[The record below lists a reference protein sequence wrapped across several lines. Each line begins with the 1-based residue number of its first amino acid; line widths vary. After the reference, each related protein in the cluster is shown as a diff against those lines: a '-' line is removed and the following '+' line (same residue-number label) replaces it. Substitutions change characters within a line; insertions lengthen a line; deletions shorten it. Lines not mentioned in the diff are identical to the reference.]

1 LKPVIL
7 GIAGPSFAPAE
18 REMFLAHQPRGV
30 ILFGRN
36 ILDPVQLAD
45 LIGEIRAVLPEA
57 LLMVDQEGGRVAR
70 LRPPHW
76 PDLPAAGTLKTA
88 GDAYAHGLALGAMV
102 KAAGFDI
109 AAAPVLDLRVAG
121 ASDVVGDRAISGDA
135 AVVAELGGRIAAGMM
150 ESGVIPVM
158 KHVPGHGRALV
169 DSHLALPRVR
179 YDADKEEGLLRSAR
193 NADVLPFMANRHL
206 PWAMTAH
213 IVYED
218 YDSDLPATLS
228 KKLIQNIIRGEIGF
242 MGTLISDDLAMQALT
257 GTPAERA
264 MAALAAG
271 CDIALYCPGD
281 MAGNLSIL
289 NAVPHGH

>member
-1 LKPVIL
+1 
-7 GIAGPSFAPAE
+7 
-18 REMFLAHQPRGV
+18 
-30 ILFGRN
+30 
-36 ILDPVQLAD
+36 
-45 LIGEIRAVLPEA
+45 
-57 LLMVDQEGGRVAR
+57 
-70 LRPPHW
+70 
-76 PDLPAAGTLKTA
+76 
-88 GDAYAHGLALGAMV
+88 
-102 KAAGFDI
+102 
-109 AAAPVLDLRVAG
+109 
-121 ASDVVGDRAISGDA
+121 
-135 AVVAELGGRIAAGMM
+135 
-150 ESGVIPVM
+150 
-158 KHVPGHGRALV
+158 
-169 DSHLALPRVR
+169 
-179 YDADKEEGLLRSAR
+179 
-193 NADVLPFMANRHL
+193 MANRHL

-257 GTPAERA
+257 GTPADRA